1 MGLAVRLQEG
11 RYWVAGVVGKQWE
24 GGGGLVVVLGPPVG
38 VDAHAK
44 GSALGV
50 GPRPVWLVGVG
61 LGEPMRLGSALAG
74 RLRGAGIEVLDIST
88 ELHRVA
94 CWVGADRAAEAA
106 VIAHGMVD
114 DDVGVDGGR
123 LSDSDAGA
131 ATIAAYA

>member
-1 MGLAVRLQEG
+1 MVGLPAVG
-11 RYWVAGVVGKQWE
+11 GGV
-24 GGGGLVVVLGPPVG
+24 GGGGVGGVVLGPPVG

-61 LGEPMRLGSALAG
+61 LGEPMKLGSALAV

-114 DDVGVDGGR
+114 VDDGGVGGVGVESGR
-123 LSDSDAGA
+123 VSDSDAGA

>member
-1 MGLAVRLQEG
+1 M
-11 RYWVAGVVGKQWE
+11 K
-24 GGGGLVVVLGPPVG
+24 
-38 VDAHAK
+38 
-44 GSALGV
+44 
-50 GPRPVWLVGVG
+50 
-61 LGEPMRLGSALAG
+61 LGSALAV

-114 DDVGVDGGR
+114 VDDGGVGGVGVESGR
-123 LSDSDAGA
+123 VSDSDAGA